1 VLCLSI
7 KKKKKRRRKKGKE
20 KKVSFLPKRKKKK
33 RKESTHSRGML
44 TIVGVKP
51 QLIQLPFLGC
61 FVINYGATE
70 LQIILWFWRVSLNLV
85 SSNPNELIRRKCDL
99 L

>member
-7 KKKKKRRRKKGKE
+7 TKKESNFLAKE
-20 KKVSFLPKRKKKK
+20 RKKKK
-33 RKESTHSRGML
+33 TESSHSSCML

-51 QLIQLPFLGC
+51 QLIKLAFLGC

-70 LQIILWFWRVSLNLV
+70 LQIIFGG
-85 SSNPNELIRRKCDL
+85 
-99 L
+99 